1 MLNDENYDD
10 FFLLDDRENL
20 NDEQFIED
28 GILMP
33 IETHVETLLD
43 TIRFNGLIN
52 NTAQQTTTSQSIR
65 RGRKRNNNS
74 SNPIHTKD
82 NIDNKIRKIRIHAI
96 KFGMEL
102 INDCIKHYY
111 PNWNRFLKGI
121 TKEITSDINIFFII
135 DFFQYTLEKIYS
147 NKLNT
152 RYKNHNS
159 NSNIET
165 IEELKKKNNP
175 VINSLLNMTFNELFN
190 LFVESDKEKLKE
202 KYYLSKAKTFEDF
215 INEKLKNEDEK
226 YINDIRKI
234 ANNYLGHFKENK
246 ARYSEKRKDKLNNT
260 NFSNCRQKNKC
271 EK

>member
-1 MLNDENYDD
+1 MFNDENYDD
-10 FFLLDDRENL
+10 FFLLDDRVNL
-20 NDEQFIED
+20 NNAQFIED
-28 GILMP
+28 EILMP
-33 IETHVETLLD
+33 IERHDQTLLD
-43 TIRFNGLIN
+43 TMRFNGLNN

-102 INDCIKHYY
+102 INDCIKHFL
-111 PNWNRFLKGI
+111 PNWKRVLKGI

-135 DFFQYTLEKIYS
+135 QFFQYTLEKIYS

-152 RYKNHNS
+152 RYKNHDS

-165 IEELKKKNNP
+165 IELLKKQNNP

-226 YINDIRKI
+226 YIKDIRKI
-234 ANNYLGHFKENK
+234 ANNYLGYFKENK

>member
-1 MLNDENYDD
+1 MFNDENYDD
-10 FFLLDDRENL
+10 FFLLDEREIL

-28 GILMP
+28 DILMP
-33 IETHVETLLD
+33 IERLEETFLD
-43 TIRFNGLIN
+43 TNRFNGLIN

-82 NIDNKIRKIRIHAI
+82 NIDNKIRKIRIYAI
-96 KFGMEL
+96 KFGMEI
-102 INDCIKHYY
+102 INDCIKHFF

-165 IEELKKKNNP
+165 IELLKKKNNP

-190 LFVESDKEKLKE
+190 L
-202 KYYLSKAKTFEDF
+202 
-215 INEKLKNEDEK
+215 
-226 YINDIRKI
+226 DIRKI

>member
-10 FFLLDDRENL
+10 FFLLDDRVNL
-20 NDEQFIED
+20 NNAQFIED
-28 GILMP
+28 EILMP
-33 IETHVETLLD
+33 IERHDQTLLD
-43 TIRFNGLIN
+43 TMRFNGLNN

-96 KFGMEL
+96 KFEMEL

-121 TKEITSDINIFFII
+121 TKEITSDINIYFII

-152 RYKNHNS
+152 RYKKHNS

-165 IEELKKKNNP
+165 IEELKKK
-175 VINSLLNMTFNELFN
+175 
-190 LFVESDKEKLKE
+190 K
-202 KYYLSKAKTFEDF
+202 
-215 INEKLKNEDEK
+215 
-226 YINDIRKI
+226 
-234 ANNYLGHFKENK
+234 
-246 ARYSEKRKDKLNNT
+246 
-260 NFSNCRQKNKC
+260 
-271 EK
+271 

>member
-10 FFLLDDRENL
+10 FFLLDDRVNL
-20 NDEQFIED
+20 NNAQFIED
-28 GILMP
+28 EILMP
-33 IETHVETLLD
+33 IETHEETFLD
-43 TIRFNGLIN
+43 TMRFNGLIN

-102 INDCIKHYY
+102 INDCIKHFY
-111 PNWNRFLKGI
+111 PNWNKFLKGI
-121 TKEITSDINIFFII
+121 TKEITSDINIYFII
-135 DFFQYTLEKIYS
+135 DFFQFTLEKIYS

-152 RYKNHNS
+152 RYKKHDS

-226 YINDIRKI
+226 YIKDIRNI
-234 ANNYLGHFKENK
+234 ANNYLGYFKENK